1 MRPMRRRVSPA
12 LLLVIALAAIGLVAS
27 LGPRERTLGVNVRIV
42 YLHGAWVW
50 TALLGFGL
58 AAVLGVLG
66 LFGKRPRWQRL
77 SLAWG
82 RAATIFWVTYLPLS
96 LWAMQA
102 NWNGLFLEE
111 PRWRLGVD
119 FAIIALL
126 LQGSM
131 ILMGSLGLSAAL
143 NAGFFGCLLFALN
156 GAEQVLHPPSPIAS
170 SGSLAIQAFFTLLV
184 LLCLLAEWQ
193 LARWFDGRAA

>member
-1 MRPMRRRVSPA
+1 MRRRASPA
-12 LLLVIALAAIGLVAS
+12 LLLVLALAAIGLVAS

-50 TALLGFGL
+50 TALIGFGL
-58 AAVLGVLG
+58 AAALGTAGVIG
-66 LFGKRPRWQRL
+66 GRRRWQRL

-82 RAATIFWVTYLPLS
+82 RAATVFWITYLPLS

-111 PRWRLGVD
+111 PRWRLGLD
-119 FAIIALL
+119 FAVIALL
-126 LQGSM
+126 LQVAM
-131 ILMGSLGLSAAL
+131 ALMGSLGLSAAL
-143 NAGFFGCLLFALN
+143 HVGFFACLLFALN
-156 GAEQVLHPPSPIAS
+156 RAQQVLHPPSPIAS

-193 LARWFDGRAA
+193 LARWFDGRVA